1 MTYLTVLPKAEMDV
15 GRHWCSPVELNAYD
29 KDPTLTQFEQEGLQA
44 LSQSQRRWGDSGRD
58 GARRIRDALRR
69 LLDPVEDAL
78 ALVPGRHSDR
88 DMAAAA
94 LLRACQREG
103 CAYWG
108 WSSEVWRHILG
119 RTQAQFFCEN
129 GPLVD
134 GAGRQYLIAVAYL
147 LGCFRQVRLLGN
159 FDRVALARKVFGLQA
174 VDAALKPVQESL
186 SGWGYA
192 AGKNTGLMS
201 TVCEAL
207 LLNQSPR
214 LDDLTAEGL
223 DEFRRG
229 CSVCRRSHFLQLSRA
244 LAALG
249 FLDEPLGVATP
260 NPPAGSSP
268 PAVQDEI
275 DGEWVGWV
283 HRWEST
289 STLAPNTRRGNR
301 TALLKAG
308 RWLHAC
314 HPAVTSPSQWNRQ
327 LAVSYVAAIN
337 RMRAGDYVGPR
348 ASGSIHERQ
357 PLSPRAKDTYL
368 SALRV
373 FFADCQD
380 WDWIPRSFD
389 PWRALATPRSVKA
402 LIGPAPRTVAS
413 DIWARLLWAGLDM
426 STEDLSCTKSYP
438 IEFVR
443 ALAVV
448 WLFAG
453 LRSDEIAR
461 LRVGCVRWQTS
472 DVSVR
477 STGEILPQDAV
488 CLLDVPVN
496 KTGTAF
502 TKPVDPA
509 VGEAIETWERSRPS
523 QPHCPDRKTGELVH
537 FLFCYRARP
546 LRREYINRSLI
557 PMLCRKA
564 NVPME
569 DARGPITSHRA
580 RATIASQL
588 FNSREPMSLSE
599 LQAWLGHRSPATTQ
613 SYVALEPTRLAKA
626 YADAGYF
633 ARNVRAIEVLID
645 QDVLKSAAAAC
656 GEPWRY
662 YDLGHGLCSYEFFDQ
677 CLHRLACP
685 RCDFY
690 KPKESSW
697 GQLLEAKSNLLRLLQ
712 EVPLADEEHA
722 AVNGDLAALDRLVA
736 RLADQPTPSGQ
747 TPQELGHCTSCQSSA
762 SNYAHTKPQLPRRAA
777 NAPTISSGFD
787 ISPYST

>member
-1 MTYLTVLPKAEMDV
+1 MTRLAVLPRAEVDAKP
-15 GRHWCSPVELNAYD
+15 RWTSPVELNAYN
-29 KDPTLTQFEQEGLQA
+29 KCPTLTQNEQQALQA
-44 LSQSQRRWGDSGRD
+44 LVQSQLRWGDSRRE
-58 GARRIRDALRR
+58 GASQIRDALRR
-69 LLDPVEDAL
+69 LLEPVEDAL
-78 ALVPGRHSDR
+78 AVVLGRRSDK

-108 WSSEVWRHILG
+108 WPPQIWRRILG
-119 RTQAQFFCEN
+119 HTQAQFFCEN

-147 LGCFRQVRLLGN
+147 LGCFRQIRLLGN
-159 FDRVALARKVFGLQA
+159 FGRVALARKIFGHQA
-174 VDAALKPVQESL
+174 VEAALKPVQEIL

-192 AGKNTGLMS
+192 AAQNTALMS

-207 LLNQSPR
+207 LLNQSPD
-214 LDDLTAEGL
+214 LHNLTAEGL

-229 CSVCRRSHFLQLSRA
+229 CSECRRAHFHQLSKA

-249 FLDEPLGVATP
+249 FLRKPLGIACPNLATGTGQPVAQDDV
-260 NPPAGSSP
+260 NP
-268 PAVQDEI
+268 
-275 DGEWVGWV
+275 EWVRWV
-283 HRWEST
+283 QRWKST
-289 STLAPNTRRGNR
+289 STLAQTTQRCNR

-308 RWLHAC
+308 RWLQAW
-314 HPAVTSPSQWNRQ
+314 HPEVTSPAQWNRQ
-327 LAVSYVAAIN
+327 LAASYVAAVN
-337 RMRAGDYVGPR
+337 RMRTGDYVGPR
-348 ASGSIHERQ
+348 ANGPIHENQ
-357 PLSPRAKDTYL
+357 PLSPRTKDTYL

-373 FFADCQD
+373 FFADCQE
-380 WDWIPRSFD
+380 WGWIPRNFD

-413 DIWARLLWAGLDM
+413 DIWARLLWAGMNLT
-426 STEDLSCTKSYP
+426 TEDLSCTKSYP

-443 ALAVV
+443 ALAIV

-461 LRVGCVRWQTS
+461 LRLGCVRWQTV
-472 DVSVR
+472 DATVR
-477 STGEILPQDAV
+477 PTGETLPKDAV

-496 KTGTAF
+496 KTGAAF
-502 TKPVDPA
+502 IKPVDQV
-509 VGEAIETWERSRPS
+509 VGEAIETWERARPA
-523 QPHCPDRKTGELVH
+523 QPRFPDRKTGELVH

-546 LRREYINRSLI
+546 LRSEYINHSLI
-557 PMLCRKA
+557 PMLCRKV

-569 DARGPITSHRA
+569 DSRGSITSHRA

-599 LQAWLGHRSPATTQ
+599 LQAWLGHRSPAATQ
-613 SYVALEPTRLAKA
+613 NYVALEPTKLAKA

-645 QDVLKSAAAAC
+645 QDAVKSAAAAC

-662 YDLGHGLCSYEFFDQ
+662 YDLGHGLCSYEFFEQ
-677 CLHRLACP
+677 CPHRLACP

-712 EVPLADEEHA
+712 EVPVAEEERA
-722 AVNGDLAALDRLVA
+722 AIDGDLAALDRLVK

-747 TPQELGHCTSCQSSA
+747 TPRELSALSTPRANFDEATPKFCSLAGPDQISRRFSECTHS
-762 SNYAHTKPQLPRRAA
+762 KL
-777 NAPTISSGFD
+777 
-787 ISPYST
+787 ST